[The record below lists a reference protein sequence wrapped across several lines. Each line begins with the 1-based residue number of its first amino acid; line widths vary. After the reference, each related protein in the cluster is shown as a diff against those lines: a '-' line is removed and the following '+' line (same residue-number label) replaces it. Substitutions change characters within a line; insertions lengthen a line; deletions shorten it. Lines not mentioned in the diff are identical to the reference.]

1 MYTALTRQRD
11 RVVVLYQG
19 EPLGL
24 LKYAA
29 PHLSETAARLTDLFE
44 APRQV
49 EIEHRFL
56 QERLIHQT
64 RRKDA
69 VRSKSEVIIADL
81 LYSKNIEYTYER
93 PLVAADGSSRL
104 PDFTIEDFDRGRTIY
119 WEHLGMLSNPRY
131 EEAWHRKEAWY
142 ADQGIGRWPDVDAS
156 ATQLLLVTVD
166 DQRGGIDS
174 AEIEGLLDEVMS

>member
-1 MYTALTRQRD
+1 
-11 RVVVLYQG
+11 
-19 EPLGL
+19 

-44 APRQV
+44 LPSQV

-81 LYSKNIEYTYER
+81 LYSKGIEYTYER
-93 PLVAADGSSRL
+93 PLEAADGSRRL

-119 WEHLGMLSNPRY
+119 WEHLGMLTNPKY
-131 EEAWHRKEAWY
+131 EESWRRKEAWY
-142 ADQGIGRWPDVDAS
+142 ARQGIGRWPKVGADPHRV
-156 ATQLLLVTVD
+156 LLVTVD
-166 DQRGGIDS
+166 DERGGIDS
-174 AEIEGLLDEVMS
+174 AEIEGMLREVMA